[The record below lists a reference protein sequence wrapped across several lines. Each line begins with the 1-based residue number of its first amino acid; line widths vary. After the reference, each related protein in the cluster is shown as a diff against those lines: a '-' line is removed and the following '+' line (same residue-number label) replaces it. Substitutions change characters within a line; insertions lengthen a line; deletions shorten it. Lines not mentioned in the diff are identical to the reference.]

1 MCATRR
7 DMEQRR
13 FEQAVANRRCYRVQP
28 LGPAFAQVLA
38 GSAAGEVD
46 PGVLER
52 AWRHAAPQR
61 VWQTTRVE
69 AFEGGA
75 LRIAVA
81 DPVTRHFLLGQ
92 RKSLCERLRQEL
104 TGLRALRFNLDENGL
119 GKRQQG

>member
-1 MCATRR
+1 MSATRR

-13 FEQAVANRRCYRVQP
+13 FEQAVANRHCYRVQP

-38 GSAAGEVD
+38 RGASGETD

-52 AWRHAAPQR
+52 AWQQAAPQR

-69 AFEGGA
+69 AFEGGT
-75 LRIAVA
+75 LRIAA
-81 DPVTRHFLLGQ
+81 TDPVTRHFLLGQ
-92 RKSLCERLRQEL
+92 RKALYERLKHEL

-119 GKRQQG
+119 GRRQQD